1 MAPQAIDKI
10 RSSDIPLID
19 KVFAM
24 EGGYVLN
31 FSNQSFAEFF
41 WEEFGVNIDD
51 PRWSVQGGSKAKR
64 LRYYLRQADRQTAR
78 DTLSALWQYREAT
91 SVTQD
96 YPELKAEVR
105 EAFIKTLERLGGKL
119 DVQVTKTAPK
129 PKPCMDQSAASALSA
144 RLLEISSMEPQA
156 RGYAFERFL
165 KDMFDGYGLLARG
178 SFRLVGEQIDGSFQ
192 LDGDTYL
199 LEAKWT
205 SAQVDAP
212 TLHAFNA
219 KVEEKARW
227 SRGLIVSHSGF
238 LEPGLEAFG
247 RGKSVVC
254 MDGLDLY
261 EILSRQLDLPGVLA
275 AKARRAAET
284 GESFV
289 RVQDLSLP
297 PTS

>member
-1 MAPQAIDKI
+1 MAQQAIGKI
-10 RSSDIPLID
+10 RSSDIPIID
-19 KVFAM
+19 RVFDM

-41 WEEFGVNIDD
+41 WDELGANIDD
-51 PRWSVQGGSKAKR
+51 PRWSVQGGSKARR

-91 SVTQD
+91 SIAQD
-96 YPELKAEVR
+96 YPELSPEVR
-105 EAFIKTLERLGGKL
+105 EAFIKILERLGGNF
-119 DVQVTKTAPK
+119 DGQVKVARAAPK
-129 PKPCMDQSAASALSA
+129 PNPSVASALSD
-144 RLLEISSMEPQA
+144 RLVEISSLAPQA
-156 RGYAFERFL
+156 RGYALEEFL
-165 KDMFDGYGLLARG
+165 TDMFDAFGLLARG
-178 SFRLVGEQIDGSFQ
+178 PFRLVGEQIDGSFQ

-205 SAQVDAP
+205 SARVDSA
-212 TLHAFNA
+212 TLRAFNA

-227 SRGLIVSHSGF
+227 SRGLIVSYSGF
-238 LEPGLEAFG
+238 SETGLQAFG
-247 RGKSVVC
+247 HGKSVIC
-254 MDGLDLY
+254 IDGLDLH
-261 EILSRQLDLPGVLA
+261 EILSRQLDLRSVLT

-289 RVQDLSLP
+289 RVRDLGCA